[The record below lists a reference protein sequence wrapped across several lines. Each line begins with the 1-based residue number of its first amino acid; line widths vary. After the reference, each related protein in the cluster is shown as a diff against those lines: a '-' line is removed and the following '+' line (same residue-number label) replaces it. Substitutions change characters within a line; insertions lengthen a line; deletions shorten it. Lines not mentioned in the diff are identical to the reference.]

1 MLPFYFDTDQHL
13 TEPPDFWTGR
23 FSKKHSDMAP
33 TFMHHAELGPG
44 WSWDG
49 GQTVRPMGVQS
60 VGSEDPRKIGNF
72 KSFEELDP
80 ACYDAKERIAAM
92 DIDGAQACLLFPS
105 GVNFF
110 HGLPNEDF
118 YVECASVYNDAA
130 LDWAA
135 EGDATRIH
143 PAAVIPINNLESG
156 ANELKR
162 VAKKGF
168 KHYIINRWPSAGE
181 IPLPEDDPWWDLVQ
195 ETGIVV
201 DLHGF
206 GQGRPKAL
214 AAPQL
219 KANGKQLKGMAQM
232 GVAQEMVAAGRGAG
246 LGISGPLVALIMTG
260 VLERYP
266 DLKLAL
272 IETSLG
278 WVPYLAEQMDQ
289 LWLRHRWLTD
299 ETKLSRLPSEYLGDI
314 HVNFDR
320 EYLGVDYRE
329 FIGVDK
335 ILFGTDYPHIGSF
348 YPHSRFYIQLVMRG
362 VPEAEQEMML
372 WSNAASLYGVN

>member
-1 MLPFYFDTDQHL
+1 MLPYYFDTDQHL
-13 TEPPDFWTGR
+13 TEPPNFWTGR
-23 FSKKHSDMAP
+23 FPKKHADLAP
-33 TFMHHAELGPG
+33 TFMHHPELGPG

-72 KSFEELDP
+72 KSFEDLDP
-80 ACYDAKERIAAM
+80 ACYDPKERIAAM
-92 DIDGAQACLLFPS
+92 DIDGAQACLLYPS

-110 HGLPNEDF
+110 HGLPDEEF

-130 LDWAA
+130 MDWAA
-135 EGDATRIH
+135 EGDASRIH
-143 PAAVIPINNLESG
+143 PAAVIPINNIESG
-156 ANELKR
+156 MNELKR
-162 VAKKGF
+162 VAEKGF

-181 IPLPEDDPWWDLVQ
+181 MPLPEDDPWWDLVQ

-206 GQGRPKAL
+206 GRGRPEPM

-219 KANGKQLKGMAQM
+219 KAGGVALKGMAQL
-232 GVAQEMVAAGRGAG
+232 GFAQEMVAASRGAG

-266 DLKLAL
+266 GLKLAL

-278 WVPYLAEQMDQ
+278 WMPYLAEQMDSI
-289 LWLRHRWLTD
+289 WLRHRWLSD
-299 ETKLSRLPSEYLGDI
+299 ETKLNRLPSEYLQSV

-320 EYLGVDYRE
+320 EYLGVDYRQ
-329 FIGVDK
+329 FIGVDR
-335 ILFGTDYPHIGSF
+335 ILFGTDFPHIGSF

-362 VPEAEQEMML
+362 VPEHEQEMML